1 MRADWFH
8 RGWGLL
14 RARHVRGWDPAVSRL
29 ARYKSVGGDAKDVRN
44 CNEVFGAPGGP
55 SSDAL
60 TDVGPGNS
68 EDFAQ
73 ASACDAS
80 HKRVLVE
87 CQAERLVE
95 GEPRAGVRSTFAS
108 HGTNVTYIFNRS
120 IDESALPVGVL
131 RGLEAVALLPGVTYS
146 TRRSGEDLP
155 ACSGIVLVLG
165 DVFAEK
171 SAGLVE
177 VLGCDVARAGV
188 GDVISPPEQGGLV
201 LFLDAGAGG
210 LGEVLGWD
218 PCPGAGA
225 DGAVVGGVEELA
237 GGPWAAGAA
246 GQAKGVQEG
255 AVVLAEESGGPQ
267 GAGVRAGAYGVGV
280 GPVGGAEQGS
290 QEGPRLGSFCG
301 QEAVE
306 SVGASGDVEGEA
318 VEHAAPAGFAG
329 VCEGFGELGQVG
341 HGRVLSG
348 LERGRRSAAA
358 SLGPGRPVPGPCGRG
373 AVVDAVSRPGGRR
386 PWQTSSHPPIVPVT
400 CDTNRGVLL

>member
-80 HKRVLVE
+80 HKHVLVE

-201 LFLDAGAGG
+201 LFLNAGAGG

-225 DGAVVGGVEELA
+225 DGAIVGGVEELA

-246 GQAKGVQEG
+246 GQAKGV
-255 AVVLAEESGGPQ
+255 
-267 GAGVRAGAYGVGV
+267 
-280 GPVGGAEQGS
+280 
-290 QEGPRLGSFCG
+290 